1 MANPDPWL
9 FFDKIYCISI
19 AERTDRRA
27 EAKRQFA
34 KVGLEERVE
43 FVMVRKHPFNQ
54 EQGIYESH
62 LLCLRRALEAGAA
75 HILILEDDIL
85 FNGFRPEALRGAL
98 AGLAGAKGW
107 DLFFLGCL
115 VSRSQKTE
123 NPNLLRIRYSALTH
137 AYGINR
143 AFAETVLKTPWAD
156 IPYDLFLRR
165 APQKAYALYP
175 AFAFQSNA
183 RTDNRLLF
191 LERFR
196 RVCGGLAWIQKNNER
211 YHRHKF
217 TLIMAHLVAVG
228 VLLLLAWR

>member
-1 MANPDPWL
+1 MANSDPWL

-19 AERTDRRA
+19 AERTDRRE

-34 KVGLEERVE
+34 KVGLEGKVE
-43 FVMVRKHPFNQ
+43 FVIVRKHPLNQ

-62 LLCLRRALEAGAA
+62 LLCLRKAIEAEAS
-75 HILILEDDIL
+75 HLLIFEDDIL
-85 FNGFRPEALRGAL
+85 FTGFNPESLREALKAL
-98 AGLAGAKGW
+98 AAVGEW

-123 NPNLLRIRYSALTH
+123 NPNLLQIRYCALTH
-137 AYGINR
+137 AYGMSR
-143 AFAETVLKTPWAD
+143 AFAETAVKIPWAG
-156 IPYDLFLRR
+156 IPYDLFLKR
-165 APQKAYALYP
+165 AQKKAYALYP

-191 LERFR
+191 LERVR
-196 RVCGGLAWIQKNNER
+196 RICGGLAWIQKINEL
-211 YHRHKF
+211 YQRHKL